1 MIEYDWLMID
11 GLSVS
16 LEICFDHQMRTAL
29 NTYLGDMVTGR
40 HTYIPSSADGLPL
53 SYTQI
58 PDYQAQISIVSSA
71 GMTVVADSLAL
82 INNGV
87 MFLQDGLSN
96 TTHRQFVSTDDCDS
110 GIQFEGGLEGVQR
123 TVKMT
128 HTDVSFEY
136 TLLPNPRAV
145 RINKDVRPV
154 FSQQVYPPL
163 VNIFEAVD
171 IAKVKPVK
179 AEPN

>member
-40 HTYIPSSADGLPL
+40 HTYIPSSSDGLL

-82 INNGV
+82 TNNGV

-96 TTHRQFVSTDDCDS
+96 DTQRQFVSTDDCDS
-110 GIQFEGGLEGVQR
+110 GIQFEGGLEGVKR
-123 TVKMT
+123 DVVMT

-136 TLLPNPRAV
+136 TLLANPRAV
-145 RINKDVRPV
+145 SINRDVRPV
-154 FSQQVYPPL
+154 FSEQVYHPL
-163 VNIFEAVD
+163 VNVFEAVD
-171 IAKVKPVK
+171 IAKVHPAKTKP
-179 AEPN
+179 N